1 MRLSLARNMSPVR
14 TLIFRLVLLAAIA
27 FAGSR
32 AFAPSVFRLSSGDL
46 TVRMT
51 PAVPG
56 GKLMLRLGPLGELS
70 WNTHRSP
77 VNVETS
83 FLPARGAEELPH
95 ASDLRDLRVSFLLR
109 KLPWIALAG
118 ALAALL
124 VAQGLGKTLWRPAL
138 GGSGVAVSLT
148 GLIVGTSILT
158 FNPAALREP
167 SYRGPVEDAPRI
179 LALLREVRGDWPG
192 VQQNIRNLAIGLE
205 RIHGQMTEKNADAR
219 REEPTVRLLVV
230 SDVHNNPIGL
240 MMARELASS
249 FDVDGV
255 LDAGDFTDRGT
266 KLEGEVFARFA
277 ALGVPHVIVGGNHE
291 DAAALARA
299 RSVEQV
305 SLIGL
310 EPDVARV
317 AGVVVLGASDPNAT
331 VIEDDPNNPRAR
343 SDIPRLC
350 EALARRLVPSG
361 AHVLLVHD
369 PRMGECAAEAA
380 EASGRPLV
388 FVWGHTHKQVYE
400 VRGSVIGLSPGTS
413 GANGFKSAK
422 DTPYGFSLLELDPLT
437 KSVESVCNFLLDSP
451 SRVRQATCHSVAP
464 QAASAAGAAG

>member
-1 MRLSLARNMSPVR
+1 MKKSLTFTMSPAR
-14 TLIFRLVLLAAIA
+14 TLVFRLVLLGAIA

-32 AFAPSVFRLSSGDL
+32 ALAPAVFRLSSGDL

-56 GKLMLRLGPLGELS
+56 GKLLLRLGPLGELS

-83 FLPARGAEELPH
+83 FLPARGADELPQ
-95 ASDLRDLRVSFLLR
+95 AADLRDLRVSFLLR
-109 KLPWIALAG
+109 KLPWIALVG

-124 VAQGLGKTLWRPAL
+124 VVQALGRMWWRPAL
-138 GGSGVAVSLT
+138 NGSGVAIALT

-158 FNPAALREP
+158 FNPAALRDP

-192 VQQNIRNLAIGLE
+192 VQQNIRNLAIGLQ
-205 RIHGQMTEKNADAR
+205 RIHTQMTVPHTGPANG
-219 REEPTVRLLVV
+219 EPSLRLLVV

-240 MMARELASS
+240 MMARELATR

-277 ALGVPHVIVGGNHE
+277 ALNVPHVIVGGNHE

-299 RSVEQV
+299 SSVEGV
-305 SLIGL
+305 TVIGL

-317 AGVVVLGASDPNAT
+317 AGVVVLGASDPNAA
-331 VIEDDPNNPRAR
+331 VIDDNPNNARAR
-343 SDIPRLC
+343 SDMPRLC
-350 EALARRLVPSG
+350 EALAKRLVPTG
-361 AHVLLVHD
+361 AQILMVHD
-369 PRMGECAAEAA
+369 PRMGECAAKAA
-380 EASGRPLV
+380 EEQGRPLV
-388 FVWGHTHKQVYE
+388 FVWGHTHKQAYE
-400 VRGSVIGLSPGTS
+400 VHGSVTGLSPGTS

-437 KSVESVCNFLLDSP
+437 KSLTSVCNFLLDSP
-451 SRVRQATCHSVAP
+451 SRVRQATCHSTPP
-464 QAASAAGAAG
+464 QTANAAGAAG

>member
-1 MRLSLARNMSPVR
+1 MSPSR
-14 TLIFRLVLLAAIA
+14 TLVFRLLLLAAIA

-32 AFAPSVFRLSSGDL
+32 ALAPSVFRLSSGDL

-83 FLPARGAEELPH
+83 FLPARGAEELPQPG
-95 ASDLRDLRVSFLLR
+95 DLRDLRVSFLLR

-124 VAQGLGKTLWRPAL
+124 VVQQLGRKWWRPAL
-138 GGSGVAVSLT
+138 NGSGVAAALT

-158 FNPAALREP
+158 FNPAALRDP

-192 VQQNIRNLAIGLE
+192 VQQNIRNLAIGLQ
-205 RIHGQMTEKNADAR
+205 RIHTQMTDPSGEPG
-219 REEPTVRLLVV
+219 REEPSLRLLVV

-240 MMARELASS
+240 MMARELATR

-266 KLEGEVFARFA
+266 KLEGELFARFA
-277 ALGVPHVIVGGNHE
+277 ALGVPHIVVAGNHE
-291 DAAALARA
+291 DAAALVRA
-299 RSVEQV
+299 STVDDV
-305 SLIGL
+305 TVMGS
-310 EPDVARV
+310 EPTVARI
-317 AGVVVLGASDPNAT
+317 AGVVVLGANDPNAA
-331 VIEDDPNNPRAR
+331 VIDDDPNNARAR
-343 SDIPRLC
+343 SDMPRLC

-361 AHVLLVHD
+361 AHVVMVHD
-369 PRMGECAAEAA
+369 PRMGECAAKAA
-380 EASGRPLV
+380 EEQGRPLI
-388 FVWGHTHKQVYE
+388 FVWGHTHKQAYE
-400 VRGSVIGLSPGTS
+400 LRGSVTGLSPGTS

-422 DTPYGFSLLELDPLT
+422 DAPYGFSLLELDPLT
-437 KSVESVCNFLLDSP
+437 KSLTSVCNFLLDSP
-451 SRVRQATCHSVAP
+451 SRIRQATCHSATP
-464 QAASAAGAAG
+464 QTANVAGAAG